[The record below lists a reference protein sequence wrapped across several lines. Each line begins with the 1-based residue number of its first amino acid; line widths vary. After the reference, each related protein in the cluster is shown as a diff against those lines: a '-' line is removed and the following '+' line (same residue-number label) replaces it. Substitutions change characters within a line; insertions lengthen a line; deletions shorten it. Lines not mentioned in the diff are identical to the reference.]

1 MTAQRFPWN
10 GLMGLGLG
18 VLRLPPSAFWAMTPR
33 ELMAAAQGAG
43 LIAPW
48 REAPS
53 RARLNELMELY
64 PDGDAAN
71 DRHG

>member
-1 MTAQRFPWN
+1 MTAQRFPWD

-43 LIAPW
+43 LIAP
-48 REAPS
+48 
-53 RARLNELMELY
+53 
-64 PDGDAAN
+64 
-71 DRHG
+71 